1 MRVIAFT
8 FIVQE
13 LCMFCLSANMNLI
26 TQIFLCTLKCSTMT
40 SVN

>member
-13 LCMFCLSANMNLI
+13 LCMFCLSANMNFI
-26 TQIFLCTLKCSTMT
+26 AQIFLVCFKM
-40 SVN
+40 